1 MNVNKITLSLGIV
14 AFIAAF
20 LPMASNDVS
29 FVGVEHMGNLTKLL
43 YFLPL
48 GIIGISCA
56 TTRLPFKLLGTGLG
70 MAGAILTPLTVW
82 SGIRQAEL
90 MAGMFGGL
98 ATKALGMTAGAT
110 LPGYGGIIAGLSYIG
125 VVIMALRHHDAA
137 ATKN

>member
-20 LPMASNDVS
+20 LPMASNDAS

-56 TTRLPFKLLGTGLG
+56 TTRLPFKYLGVGLG
-70 MAGAILTPLTVW
+70 LAGAILVLLTVW
-82 SGIRQAEL
+82 SGMRQAEL

-98 ATKALGMTAGAT
+98 ATKAFGMTAGTT
-110 LPGYGGIIAGLSYIG
+110 LPGYGGIIAGLAYIG
-125 VVIMALRHHDAA
+125 IIIMSLRHHDAA
-137 ATKN
+137 LSEE

>member
-20 LPMASNDVS
+20 LPMVSNDVIS
-29 FVGVEHMGNLTKLL
+29 IYIEHMGNLTNML

-56 TTRLPFKLLGTGLG
+56 TTKVPFKFLSIGLG
-70 MAGAILTPLTVW
+70 ITGGILTVLTIW
-82 SGIRQAEL
+82 SGIQQAEM

-98 ATKALGMTAGAT
+98 AKKTLGVTVGTPM
-110 LPGYGGIIAGLSYIG
+110 PGYGGIIAGLSYIG
-125 VVIMALRHHDAA
+125 IVIMALRHTDGV
-137 ATKN
+137 ATTE